1 MSRRTRTSGKRP
13 ERRPRRFERARGLVV
28 TEGTVT
34 EVQYLQM
41 LLQEVNPKDV
51 SVKVIGEGSD
61 PLRVVNR
68 ARKERDDG
76 DYSWT
81 VCLVDCDNH
90 ESLPNALSLA
100 AEKSIQVLVSNP
112 CFELWLLWHLED
124 WSRHGSARDIQER
137 LVKLK
142 VLQKKG
148 KKKKKS
154 LTSAFPIG
162 KYADARARSDKVS
175 PEHLVN
181 LLGPNPSSPIPVLLK
196 LLGI

>member
-1 MSRRTRTSGKRP
+1 MSRRTRTSEKRP
-13 ERRPRRFERARGLVV
+13 EKRPRRFERARGLVV

-41 LLQEVNPKDV
+41 LRQQLPRDAA
-51 SVKVIGEGSD
+51 SLKVIGEGSD
-61 PLRVVNR
+61 PLRVVKR
-68 ARKERDDG
+68 ALKERKNR

-81 VCLVDCDNH
+81 LCLVDCDDH
-90 ESLPNALSLA
+90 ESLQDALSLA
-100 AEKSIQVLVSNP
+100 TEESIQVLVSNP

-124 WSRHGSARDIQER
+124 WRRHGSARDIQAR
-137 LVKLK
+137 LAKRE
-142 VLQKKG
+142 VLRD
-148 KKKKKS
+148 KS
-154 LTSAFPIG
+154 LTPAFPIG
-162 KYADARARSDKVS
+162 KYADARARSDKAS

>member
-41 LLQEVNPKDV
+41 LRQQLPRDAA
-51 SVKVIGEGSD
+51 SLKVIGEGSD
-61 PLRVVNR
+61 PLRVVKR
-68 ARKERDDG
+68 ALKERDDG

-81 VCLVDCDNH
+81 LCLVDCDDH
-90 ESLPNALSLA
+90 ESLQEAFKVA
-100 AEKSIQVLVSNP
+100 TKESIQVLVSNP

-124 WSRHGSARDIQER
+124 WRRHGSARDIQAR
-137 LVKLK
+137 LAKLE
-142 VLQKKG
+142 VLRN
-148 KKKKKS
+148 KS
-154 LTSAFPIG
+154 LTPSFPIG
-162 KYADARARSDKVS
+162 KYADARARSDKAS